1 LTVAEAGSPPVV
13 VSRRGSMAVLTLN
26 RPADRNPLDRELSAA
41 LLVAMDAAMADPDVR
56 AVAIAAEGPAFC
68 AGGDLRQLKDL
79 RTMPAEQAYA
89 WPADI
94 VALHRAAL
102 VAPKP
107 MIALVDGPAYAGG
120 MGLAGICDVLLVTE
134 RARFAMP
141 EIRMGLFPMI
151 IVAHLARAMPRKLL
165 LDLMLTGRPIDAA
178 EAYRAG
184 FVTRVCDGT
193 DELWRAADEYA
204 GWFAATSPL
213 AARLGRRAFA
223 LLADLPAGQA
233 LDAAQFLNLTFF
245 LGSDLAE
252 GATAFLE
259 KRPPA
264 WSQTEQTSD
273 A

>member
-1 LTVAEAGSPPVV
+1 MADPVLR
-13 VSRRGSMAVLTLN
+13 SRRGPLAVLTLS
-26 RPADRNPLDRELSAA
+26 RPDERNPLDREMSAA
-41 LLVAMDAAMADPDVR
+41 LLEAMAAAMADPDVR

-68 AGGDLRQLKDL
+68 AGGDLRQMKELGEQ
-79 RTMPAEQAYA
+79 PAEQAYA
-89 WPADI
+89 WPEDI
-94 VALHRAAL
+94 VALHKAAL
-102 VAPKP
+102 DAPKP

-120 MGLAGICDVLLVTE
+120 MGLAGMCDVLLATN

-141 EIRMGLFPMI
+141 EVRMGLFPMI
-151 IVAHLARAMPRKLL
+151 IVAHLARAVPRKLL
-165 LDLMLTGRPIDAA
+165 LDLMLTGRPLDAD
-178 EAYRAG
+178 EAHRAG
-184 FVTRVCDGT
+184 FVNRVCAGAE
-193 DELWRAADEYA
+193 ELWAAADEYA

-213 AARLGRRAFA
+213 AARLGRRAFT

-264 WSQTEQTSD
+264 WVRAEEPD
-273 A
+273 HE

>member
-1 LTVAEAGSPPVV
+1 VSDPVT
-13 VSRRGSMAVLTLN
+13 VSRRGPLAVLTLN
-26 RPADRNPLDRELSAA
+26 RPEDRNPLDREMSAA
-41 LLVAMDAAMADPDVR
+41 LLAAMAAAMADPDVR

-68 AGGDLRQLKDL
+68 AGGDLRQMKDL
-79 RTMPAEQAYA
+79 AAMPAEQAYA
-89 WPADI
+89 WPEDI
-94 VALHRAAL
+94 VALHKAAL
-102 VAPKP
+102 DAPKP

-120 MGLAGICDVLLVTE
+120 MGLAGICDILLVTE

-151 IVAHLARAMPRKLL
+151 IVAHLARAVPRKLL
-165 LDLMLTGRPIDAA
+165 LDLMMTGRPIDAA

-184 FVTRVCDGT
+184 FVTRVCEST
-193 DELWRAADEYA
+193 DELWKAADEYA

-213 AARLGRRAFA
+213 AARLGRRAFT
-223 LLADLPAGQA
+223 LLADLPAHQA
-233 LDAAQFLNLTFF
+233 LDAAQFMNLTFF

-259 KRPPA
+259 KRPPS
-264 WSQTEQTSD
+264 WVHPEENPD

>member
-1 LTVAEAGSPPVV
+1 MTEPVLA
-13 VSRRGSMAVLTLN
+13 SRRGPLAVLTLN
-26 RPADRNPLDRELSAA
+26 RPDERNPLDREMSAA
-41 LLVAMDAAMADPDVR
+41 LLAAMADAMADPDVR

-68 AGGDLRQLKDL
+68 AGGDLRQMKELGE
-79 RTMPAEQAYA
+79 MPAEQAYA
-89 WPADI
+89 WPEDI
-94 VALHRAAL
+94 VALHKAAL
-102 VAPKP
+102 DAPKP

-120 MGLAGICDVLLVTE
+120 MGLAGMCDVLLATE

-141 EIRMGLFPMI
+141 EVRMGLFPMI
-151 IVAHLARAMPRKLL
+151 IVAHLARAVPRKLL

-184 FVTRVCDGT
+184 FVNRVCDGT
-193 DELWRAADEYA
+193 GELWKAADEYA

-213 AARLGRRAFA
+213 AARLGRRAFT

-264 WSQTEQTSD
+264 WVQPEENPD

>member
-1 LTVAEAGSPPVV
+1 MTDPVV
-13 VSRRGSMAVLTLN
+13 SSRRGPLAVLTLN
-26 RPADRNPLDRELSAA
+26 RPDERNPLDREMSAA
-41 LLVAMDAAMADPDVR
+41 LLAAMAEAMADPDVR

-68 AGGDLRQLKDL
+68 AGGDLRQMKSLHE
-79 RTMPAEQAYA
+79 MPAEQAYA
-89 WPADI
+89 WPEDI
-94 VALHRAAL
+94 VALHKAAL
-102 VAPKP
+102 DAPKP

-141 EIRMGLFPMI
+141 EIRTGLFPMI
-151 IVAHLARAMPRKLL
+151 IVAHLARAVPRKLL

-184 FVTRVCDGT
+184 FVSRVCDGT
-193 DELWRAADEYA
+193 DELWKAADEYA

-213 AARLGRRAFA
+213 ATRLGRRAFT
-223 LLADLPAGQA
+223 LLADLPANQA

-259 KRPPA
+259 KRAPSWAP
-264 WSQTEQTSD
+264 TEESSD
-273 A
+273 G